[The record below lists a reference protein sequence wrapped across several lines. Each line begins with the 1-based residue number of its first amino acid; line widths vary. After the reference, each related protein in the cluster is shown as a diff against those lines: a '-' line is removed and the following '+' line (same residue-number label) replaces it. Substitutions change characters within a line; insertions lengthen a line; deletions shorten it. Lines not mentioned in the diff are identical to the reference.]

1 MKSLLVVTAICL
13 VMSGGATSARSERS
27 AIQAVLDVHA
37 DAWTRGDA
45 HEAASVMTEDADWIS
60 GGGHIY
66 QGRAAIEEMHRE
78 LLAGPAKGSRHV
90 HPGTPLIRFLRPDVA
105 IVDGDSYIGAAGTQ
119 AAPSDFSRYT
129 AIFVKQKDHWM
140 VAAFR
145 SLPQVK
151 PIVTTLDR

>member
-1 MKSLLVVTAICL
+1 MARQRLLRRRVILNARSGLFSTVIIKVRRSKLTPAGCIIAHQRGTHMKSLLVVTAIWL

-27 AIQAVLDVHA
+27 AIQAVLDAHA

-78 LLAGPAKGSRHV
+78 LLAGP
-90 HPGTPLIRFLRPDVA
+90 
-105 IVDGDSYIGAAGTQ
+105 
-119 AAPSDFSRYT
+119 
-129 AIFVKQKDHWM
+129 
-140 VAAFR
+140 
-145 SLPQVK
+145 
-151 PIVTTLDR
+151 